1 MSHAILHKYVDSSG
15 ACFANVTLQ
24 SGERVF
30 LSIAAK
36 GFALLRLHLGGFVPG
51 RRLFVADARALGR
64 MHRVLAHDNGRLPAL
79 PQARDLHR
87 DEGAMAEF
95 LDAAIEDLTAV
106 NQGRPVPGR
115 VEALDVE
122 NPPERPLSLLTRLAL
137 TARDAEDCVRL
148 LERAKNTI
156 A

>member
-1 MSHAILHKYVDSSG
+1 MSNVILHKYVDSSG
-15 ACFANVTLQ
+15 ACFANITLQ

-36 GFALLRLHLGGFVPG
+36 GFAMFRLHLGGFIPG
-51 RRLFVADARALGR
+51 RRLFAVDPQVLAR
-64 MHRVLAHDNGRLPAL
+64 MQRVLAYDNGRLPAL
-79 PQARDLHR
+79 PQARELHR

-106 NQGRPVPGR
+106 NEGRPVPGR

-137 TARDAEDCVRL
+137 TARDAADCIRL
-148 LERAKNTI
+148 LERAKNTV